1 MDALEE
7 LINAGP
13 EPSYRVKRV
22 VLLRYEDILN
32 ARQLMRKW
40 VDITVALGF
49 EAGQW
54 RRIAASFRRVDL
66 GVKTGQLKPPSSAAK
81 ARPVSPVNRSATG
94 NKGNNGLIGPS
105 SGPDDENLDPE
116 TLMSR
121 YAINRSKS

>member
-7 LINAGP
+7 LIAAGP
-13 EPSYRVKRV
+13 EPAYTVKRV
-22 VLLRYEDILN
+22 VLLRYQDILK

-54 RRIAASFRRVDL
+54 RGIAASFRRVDA
-66 GVKTGQLKPPSSAAK
+66 GVKAGKLKPPTSLTAK
-81 ARPVSPVNRSATG
+81 ARPVSPVNRSDT
-94 NKGNNGLIGPS
+94 GNNGLIGPS
-105 SGPDDENLDPE
+105 SGADDENLDPE

-121 YAINRSKS
+121 YAINRSKP